1 MLTLKKTK
9 GIKLLTNMIPVL
21 YTLMAEIKKW
31 KSINYELIFYTRE
44 KQNDF

>member
-1 MLTLKKTK
+1 MLTLKKK
-9 GIKLLTNMIPVL
+9 GNKTSDKYDSVL
-21 YTLMAEIKKW
+21 YTLMAEIKW